1 MNQKVELT
9 ANGKKQIMLTRLLKT
24 SKKKIQCFVVDFK
37 GIEQGCSL
45 VICEQQGLSE
55 GGRGSR
61 RFRTGSAKNGQG
73 NNEICSNEAFNAPEC
88 AQSLILQTTWVAS
101 AQ

>member
-45 VICEQQGLSE
+45 VICE
-55 GGRGSR
+55 
-61 RFRTGSAKNGQG
+61 
-73 NNEICSNEAFNAPEC
+73 
-88 AQSLILQTTWVAS
+88 
-101 AQ
+101 